1 MRMDSFTTKAR
12 EAIEAAVQDATARG
26 NPQVEPEHL
35 LVAVL
40 GQKDGVVASVLKLME
55 KAPEALSGRLEA
67 VIDGFPRATG
77 AQVGAGR
84 GLQELLAAAGTEA
97 AGFKDDF
104 ISTEHLFLAALST
117 REGEVARILRD
128 AGIERSSFLLA

>member
-117 REGEVARILRD
+117 REGEV
-128 AGIERSSFLLA
+128 